1 MAGFSDTARDRL
13 GALRVKLKC
22 ALAIIWSNRTKI
34 TGYVGVVLG
43 VIQATQGQPHSI
55 MFLGAVV
62 ACIGHYNDSIRDVRL

>member
-1 MAGFSDTARDRL
+1 
-13 GALRVKLKC
+13 
-22 ALAIIWSNRTKI
+22 
-34 TGYVGVVLG
+34 VGVVLG